1 MAIEI
6 RELTIKV
13 NIGDTGAGKRDK
25 SVQKLPEVHKDK
37 LKEMLEESAE
47 EIMNVIEK
55 KSER

>member
-1 MAIEI
+1 MPIEI

-13 NIGDTGAGKRDK
+13 NIGDTGGNKRDK
-25 SVQKLPEVHKDK
+25 TVHKPSEVHKDK

-47 EIMNVIEK
+47 EIMNAIDK